1 MRTFRKKWGR
11 MAACL
16 LAVLALLTFAVGCGE
31 PEEESSQTLPPVDFT
46 VTVEEGKDPVILQ
59 LSDPQIIDLARA
71 EEMCYRYMRETIQ
84 AVSPDLILVTGDL
97 IYGHMD
103 DDGSIFEDFIRFME
117 GFGIPWAP
125 IFGNHDAE
133 CEMGADWM
141 CERLE
146 EAEHCLFLQRT
157 LTGNGNY
164 SVGIVQGGALRRVFF
179 MLDTNGCSMA
189 SSASLAN
196 GHTGMGMGI
205 EPDQMRWFVQQGQE
219 ILEVS
224 PQTKVSFCIHIPM
237 AVFAEALEEKYG
249 FTGSGTLN
257 IDALAEG
264 EPGDFGYV
272 GEAVTG
278 WDSAGIVWNAM
289 KSLGADSVFAG
300 HCHTNSASLVYEGVR
315 LQFGQKSSTYD
326 SFNSVTSE
334 GQIVPGTVNGTPL
347 VGGTVIPL
355 SAEDGSLLQ
364 PYLYLCGGAGD
375 LIA

>member
-11 MAACL
+11 LAACL
-16 LAVLALLTFAVGCGE
+16 LAVLALLTGAAGCGE
-31 PEEESSQTLPPVDFT
+31 PGEESSQTLPPVDFT

-59 LSDPQIIDLARA
+59 LSDPQFIDLARA

-219 ILEVS
+219 ILEAS

-278 WDSAGIVWNAM
+278 WD
-289 KSLGADSVFAG
+289 
-300 HCHTNSASLVYEGVR
+300 
-315 LQFGQKSSTYD
+315 
-326 SFNSVTSE
+326 
-334 GQIVPGTVNGTPL
+334 
-347 VGGTVIPL
+347 
-355 SAEDGSLLQ
+355 
-364 PYLYLCGGAGD
+364 
-375 LIA
+375 